1 MDATTAPDTKN
12 RETWL
17 RRMLAEKV
25 IPHISA
31 DQIFISVGL
40 PLGGARPH
48 KRTGR
53 YTIGQ
58 CFHGEHQGGNAHIFI
73 HPDRDIPMSPE
84 GEGIIETMI
93 HEVLHAA
100 LPTKNEK
107 GKNVGHGPIF
117 AKAAIACGLTGKPS
131 STIAGPELV
140 ALAQEWVAEIGPY
153 PHKALNLPAV
163 KVQGTRMVKVQCQEC
178 GFCDEQGR
186 GYTLRTTVKWIDVG
200 TPICPCGNIMAV
212 IFEKGDEPIGMLK
225 AKESSTVFEVPNE
238 DEDGIDPDFEIRR
251 TTGSGGER
259 WTVIYYG
266 SSVARTVER
275 DGETYEVPVLGTR
288 TARMTAVEGRED
300 ALETIDNIRAGYFTW
315 DDIAS
320 TLEEIADE
328 DDDDSNPLADEEPSQ
343 EEIDAVLYED
353 DETADY
359 PEDQDAG
366 EWVHP
371 IKGTVVKFNY
381 DEVAASRE
389 K

>member
-1 MDATTAPDTKN
+1 
-12 RETWL
+12 
-17 RRMLAEKV
+17 
-25 IPHISA
+25 
-31 DQIFISVGL
+31 
-40 PLGGARPH
+40 
-48 KRTGR
+48 
-53 YTIGQ
+53 
-58 CFHGEHQGGNAHIFI
+58 
-73 HPDRDIPMSPE
+73 
-84 GEGIIETMI
+84 
-93 HEVLHAA
+93 
-100 LPTKNEK
+100 
-107 GKNVGHGPIF
+107 
-117 AKAAIACGLTGKPS
+117 
-131 STIAGPELV
+131 
-140 ALAQEWVAEIGPY
+140 
-153 PHKALNLPAV
+153 
-163 KVQGTRMVKVQCQEC
+163 
-178 GFCDEQGR
+178 
-186 GYTLRTTVKWIDVG
+186 
-200 TPICPCGNIMAV
+200 
-212 IFEKGDEPIGMLK
+212 
-225 AKESSTVFEVPNE
+225 
-238 DEDGIDPDFEIRR
+238 
-251 TTGSGGER
+251 
-259 WTVIYYG
+259 
-266 SSVARTVER
+266 VER